1 MKIKEISAL
10 ELNQNVY
17 LIGFPFTSTQVRI
30 LTGFSFY
37 HAQIF
42 SKYTQ
47 FTVGI
52 LPLLIICRKSVKA
65 SIFNKY

>member
-17 LIGFPFTSTQVRI
+17 LIGFPYTSTQVRI

-42 SKYTQ
+42 SEYTQ
-47 FTVGI
+47 FTVGT
-52 LPLLIICRKSVKA
+52 LSLLIICRKPVKP
-65 SIFNKY
+65 SNLNNY